1 MGVSSSSS
9 RLNGGVLPLKEAQT
23 LLGPHDMAV
32 LEAGWR
38 RMSLGQKLDA
48 KTFQRALFSS
58 FVSMVR
64 GIERIFDRIV
74 KARTHL

>member
-9 RLNGGVLPLKEAQT
+9 RISGGVLPVKDAQT
-23 LLGPHDMAV
+23 LLGPRDLAI

-58 FVSMVR
+58 FVSMV
-64 GIERIFDRIV
+64 
-74 KARTHL
+74 